1 MKFQHPVTP
10 AEMSVPLTALCKSI
24 VPDATPLYID
34 LRPLN
39 GTPPDECFPIV
50 ESQVATYGGDLVMEG
65 IKGVGNLLF
74 QKLCTQFAPRR
85 AIIHGPSQPD

>member
-10 AEMSVPLTALCKSI
+10 AEMSVPLAALCKGI

-50 ESQVATYGGDLVMEG
+50 EE
-65 IKGVGNLLF
+65 K
-74 QKLCTQFAPRR
+74 
-85 AIIHGPSQPD
+85 